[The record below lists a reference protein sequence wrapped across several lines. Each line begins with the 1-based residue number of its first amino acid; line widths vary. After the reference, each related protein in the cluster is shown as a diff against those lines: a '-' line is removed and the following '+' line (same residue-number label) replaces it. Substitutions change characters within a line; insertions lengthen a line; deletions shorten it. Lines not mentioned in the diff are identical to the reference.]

1 VLIIPINSI
10 SDFQNTIDL
19 DNTNILQHFHEELIS
34 EQQPFFLMID
44 SDENDF
50 IKIEDNEVTLDKF
63 MILQSSENDYEI
75 YVDFFFTKK
84 ETEKIEDF
92 KKLIRMKKKNLDN
105 FEIKINDY
113 NIYHNYYYEEENIEL
128 ETFLTIFD
136 DQNIDFFIISFIS
149 NSQNKRIIEE
159 FEIYKTLEK
168 NITQR
173 KFVLIDSKKKNQ

>member
-1 VLIIPINSI
+1 
-10 SDFQNTIDL
+10 
-19 DNTNILQHFHEELIS
+19 
-34 EQQPFFLMID
+34 
-44 SDENDF
+44 
-50 IKIEDNEVTLDKF
+50 
-63 MILQSSENDYEI
+63 
-75 YVDFFFTKK
+75 
-84 ETEKIEDF
+84 
-92 KKLIRMKKKNLDN
+92 MKKKNLDN

-159 FEIYKTLEK
+159 FEIYKRLEK

-173 KFVLIDSKKKNQ
+173 KFVFY